1 VETEI
6 LVPPEGKCRDTRIRH
21 DSTNSLDVVVLT
33 HFASPYQVELFD
45 ATARHLGAGFA
56 VYYLH
61 RTHPTR
67 NWRGAEPKHTAHF
80 FNDEPAVLQ
89 CARRDFATA
98 RLAVFNTY
106 SEKPAPALLKLRERS
121 RKPWCFWGE
130 RPGYRFA
137 GVFGRLYRSWKLQL
151 VHQASGPIWGIG
163 RFAVEGYRS
172 EFGNHRRYINLPYF
186 SDLGRFGCAERPTSA
201 RPRTLLFSG
210 SLTRRKGVDVL
221 ASAFKALAALHP
233 TVRLKI
239 MGDGPLERAL
249 RLQLG
254 ALGKRVEFLGFR
266 DWSELPAIYAGA
278 DVLCVPSRY
287 DGWGL
292 VVPEGL
298 AAGLPV
304 IATNRMGAALD
315 LVQNGLNGWIVPA
328 GDEAA
333 LGTAL
338 RSAASLSDER
348 LGEFSKAA
356 HESVA
361 SHSLEDGAQRFLAA
375 AYETV
380 ARWRG

>member
-1 VETEI
+1 M
-6 LVPPEGKCRDTRIRH
+6 
-21 DSTNSLDVVVLT
+21 
-33 HFASPYQVELFD
+33 
-45 ATARHLGAGFA
+45 
-56 VYYLH
+56 
-61 RTHPTR
+61 
-67 NWRGAEPKHTAHF
+67 
-80 FNDEPAVLQ
+80 
-89 CARRDFATA
+89 
-98 RLAVFNTY
+98 
-106 SEKPAPALLKLRERS
+106 
-121 RKPWCFWGE
+121 
-130 RPGYRFA
+130 
-137 GVFGRLYRSWKLQL
+137 
-151 VHQASGPIWGIG
+151 
-163 RFAVEGYRS
+163 
-172 EFGNHRRYINLPYF
+172 HRRYINLPYF
-186 SDLGRFGCAERPTSA
+186 SDLGRFGRVERPMSA
-201 RPRTLLFSG
+201 RPRTVLFSG
-210 SLTRRKGVDVL
+210 SLTRRKGVDLL

-239 MGDGPLERAL
+239 MGDGPLEHTL

-254 ALGKRVEFLGFR
+254 TLGKRVEFLGFR

-315 LVQNGLNGWIVPA
+315 LVQNGVNGWIVPA

-356 HESVA
+356 RESVA
-361 SHSLEDGAQRFLAA
+361 SHSLEHGAQRFLAA
-375 AYETV
+375 AHEAV
-380 ARWRG
+380 ARWKS